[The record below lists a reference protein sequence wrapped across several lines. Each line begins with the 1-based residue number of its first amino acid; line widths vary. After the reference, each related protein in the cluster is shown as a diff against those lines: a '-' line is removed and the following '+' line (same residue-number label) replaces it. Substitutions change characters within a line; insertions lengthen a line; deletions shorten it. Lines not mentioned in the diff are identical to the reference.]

1 MITSVSV
8 ARFYWMPLVW
18 MFVVFLSLLI
28 VALICNIFDS
38 RAEKEIEMRDKS
50 SIDENEIVNEEHL
63 SLARKYLTVWMSNR
77 YKYVILPFILFA
89 VCLAVLFTE

>member
-38 RAEKEIEMRDKS
+38 RAENEIEMRDRS
-50 SIDENEIVNEEHL
+50 SFLTRFEPMNPAAPVTSTFIPL
-63 SLARKYLTVWMSNR
+63 SIITMKGRYLSD
-77 YKYVILPFILFA
+77 L
-89 VCLAVLFTE
+89 